1 MNKTD
6 RDELIINLRKQDKTF
21 VQIAEEIGCGLGTV
35 RKVIRAYPGDDIRKE
50 QFTTA
55 MNFEQAKAKYCPDG
69 FDMLEYHSGQT
80 GGYVRLKCKTCGHE
94 FTKLRTS
101 FCGENGKNK
110 THCPECDRLEQ
121 EAKHKQQEKLKRER
135 ERERALAIT
144 GKQLSFNICPVCSE
158 VFEGTGKFCGERC
171 RKKAGRKNYKH
182 QRRVR
187 VRSQIVDKNIL
198 IEPLA
203 MREHNRCYLCGK
215 LVDWN
220 DKYMVGNTT
229 VVGSTYPSIEHIIP
243 ISKGGLEAWTNVK
256 LAHMKCN
263 REKGSKII

>member
-1 MNKTD
+1 MNKIE
-6 RDELIINLRKQDKTF
+6 RDELIIDLRKQDKTF
-21 VQIAEEIGCGLGTV
+21 RQIAEEIGCGLGTV
-35 RKVIRAYPGDDIRKE
+35 RKVIRAYSGDDIRKE
-50 QFTTA
+50 QLRST
-55 MNFEQAKAKYCPDG
+55 MSFEQAQAKYCPDG
-69 FDMLEYHSGQT
+69 FDMLEYHPGRT
-80 GGYVRLKCKTCGHE
+80 NAYIKLKCKTCGHE
-94 FTKLRTS
+94 FTKQMVS
-101 FCGENGKNK
+101 FRGCWAQYK
-110 THCPECDRLEQ
+110 THCPECDQLKR
-121 EAKHKQQEKLKRER
+121 EAKQRLQDKLKRER
-135 ERERALAIT
+135 ERERALAIK
-144 GKQLSFNICPVCSE
+144 GEQLSFNIGPVCSE

-171 RKKAGRKNYKH
+171 RKKASRKNYKH

-187 VRSQIVDKNIL
+187 VKSQIVDKNIL

-229 VVGSTYPSIEHIIP
+229 VVGPTYPSIEHIIP